1 MTDNCANLIDQ
12 LRTTLGKMEVALG
25 VIGEAIAWTDTEGKI
40 QWSNATFDRL
50 VERQRFQVL
59 TANLLDLLPLE
70 QQGQIIN
77 RAAHPL
83 NRVLNEQTEGSEIY
97 EYKQGDRQLLLEIS
111 WACVQFKQQQISAV
125 FVIHDVTKRKQT
137 EELLANTEAKFRS
150 LIQNSSDMIC
160 ILEPDGVMQY
170 ASPSHERI
178 LGYSPRYLIGKNAFD
193 VIHPEDVNNV
203 FDVFKQ
209 AMQDTSNTLCV
220 EFRSRHQDGSWR
232 YLESTINNLIVDPSV
247 RGVAINTR
255 DITERKRVEAQLLH
269 TAFHDPLTGLP
280 NRALFMDRLGRAIE
294 HAQRHEN
301 YQFAVLFIDID
312 RFKVVNDSLG
322 HTLGDRLLIAISS
335 RLKPCLRP
343 GDTVARFGGDE
354 FTILLEGIKD
364 ISDALQVAE
373 QIQAQLQ
380 LSFVLGKQEI
390 FTTASIGIAIG
401 DLGYDCAEDILRHA
415 DLAMY
420 RAKALGKARHEVF
433 KVNMRNRAIA
443 LLQLETD
450 LRLAIARQQFCLYY
464 QPIVSLTTGWLNG
477 FEALIRWQHPQKGLI
492 SPAEFIPLAEETGLI
507 VPIGKWVLRSACHQ
521 LCQWQKQ
528 FPSNPPLSISV
539 NISAKQF
546 AQVDLCD
553 QISQILQETGLN
565 GTSLKLELTESIL
578 MENAESTVAILQQI
592 KAMKVQL
599 YMDDF
604 GTGYSSFSYLH
615 RFPIERLK
623 IDRSFIDRMY
633 LDSETSAIVQTII
646 TLAHNLQMHVT
657 AEGIEKV
664 EQLQKLKK
672 LGCEYGQGY
681 FFSQPVNA
689 ATAETFLVNRRNW
702 LISQATDACVATA
715 KNPQDLHKFGLKED
729 SHL

>member
-1 MTDNCANLIDQ
+1 MTDNLANLIGQ

-25 VIGEAIAWTDTEGKI
+25 AIGDAIAWTDSEGKI

-50 VERQRFQVL
+50 VKRQRFQVL
-59 TANLLDLLPLE
+59 ATNILDLLPLE
-70 QQGQIIN
+70 QQCQVVN

-83 NRVLNEQTEGSEIY
+83 SRVLNEQKEGSEIY

-111 WACVQFKQQQISAV
+111 WACVQFKQQQTSAV

-178 LGYSPRYLIGKNAFD
+178 LGYSPSYLIGKNAFD
-193 VIHPEDVNNV
+193 FIHPEDVNGALHV
-203 FDVFKQ
+203 FTQ

-220 EFRSRHQDGSWR
+220 EFRFRHQDGSWR
-232 YLESTINNLIVDPSV
+232 YLESTVSNLVADPSV
-247 RGVAINTR
+247 KGMAINTR

-269 TAFHDPLTGLP
+269 NAFHDPLTNLP

-294 HAQRHEN
+294 HAKRHEN
-301 YQFAVLFIDID
+301 YQFAVLFIDLD
-312 RFKVVNDSLG
+312 RFKVINDSLG
-322 HTLGDRLLIAISS
+322 HTLGDRLLIAIAS
-335 RLKPCLRP
+335 RLKPFLRL
-343 GDTVARFGGDE
+343 GDTVARLGGDE

-364 ISDALQVAE
+364 VSDALQVAE

-380 LSFVLGKQEI
+380 LSFVLEKQEV
-390 FTTASIGIAIG
+390 FTTASIGIAVG
-401 DLGYDCAEDILRHA
+401 DLGYDCAEEILRHA
-415 DLAMY
+415 DIAMC
-420 RAKALGKARHEVF
+420 RAKALGKARYEVF

-450 LRLAIARQQFCLYY
+450 LHLAIARQEFCLYY

-492 SPAEFIPLAEETGLI
+492 SPADFIPLAEETGLI

-528 FPSNPPLSISV
+528 FPCNPPLSISV

-546 AQVDLCD
+546 SQPNLCD
-553 QISQILQETGLN
+553 QISQVLQETGLD

-604 GTGYSSFSYLH
+604 GTGYSSLSYLH

-623 IDRSFIDRMY
+623 IDRSFINRMD
-633 LDSETSAIVQTII
+633 LDSEPSAIVRTII
-646 TLAHNLQMHVT
+646 SLAHELQMNVT

-681 FFSQPVNA
+681 YFSEPVDA
-689 ATAETFLVNRRNW
+689 ATAETFLFNKRNW
-702 LISQATDACVATA
+702 LISQGTDICAATP
-715 KNPQDLHKFGLKED
+715 KNPQNLKKFGSKEN

>member
-1 MTDNCANLIDQ
+1 MTDNCANLIGQ

-25 VIGEAIAWTDTEGKI
+25 VIGEAIAWTDSEGKI

-50 VERQRFQVL
+50 VKRQRFQVL
-59 TANLLDLLPLE
+59 AANIVDLLPLE
-70 QQGQIIN
+70 QQGQIVN

-83 NRVLNEQTEGSEIY
+83 SGVLNEQKEGSGIY

-111 WACVQFKQQQISAV
+111 WAWVQFKQQQISAV

-137 EELLANTEAKFRS
+137 EERLANTEAKFRS

-178 LGYSPRYLIGKNAFD
+178 LGYPPSYLMGKNAFD
-193 VIHPEDVNNV
+193 FIHPEDVNSAFEV
-203 FDVFKQ
+203 FAQ

-220 EFRSRHQDGSWR
+220 EFRFRHQDGSWR
-232 YLESTINNLIVDPSV
+232 YLESTINNLITDPSV
-247 RGVAINTR
+247 RGMAINTR
-255 DITERKRVEAQLLH
+255 DITERKRVEAQLLY

-301 YQFAVLFIDID
+301 YQFAVLFIDLD

-322 HTLGDRLLIAISS
+322 HTLGDRLLVAIAS
-335 RLKPCLRP
+335 RLKLCLRP
-343 GDTVARFGGDE
+343 GDTVSRFGGDE

-364 ISDALQVAE
+364 VSDALQVAE
-373 QIQAQLQ
+373 QIQSQLQ
-380 LSFVLGKQEI
+380 LSFELGKQHI
-390 FTTASIGIAIG
+390 FTTASIGIALG
-401 DLGYDCAEDILRHA
+401 DLEYDHAEDILRHA
-415 DLAMY
+415 DIAMY

-433 KVNMRNRAIA
+433 KVNMHHRAIA

-450 LRLAIARQQFCLYY
+450 LRLAIAHQQFCLYY

-477 FEALIRWQHPQKGLI
+477 FEALIRWQHPQRGLI
-492 SPAEFIPLAEETGLI
+492 SPTEFIPLAEETGLI
-507 VPIGKWVLRSACHQ
+507 VPIGKWVLHAACHQ

-546 AQVDLCD
+546 AQVDLCA
-553 QISQILQETGLN
+553 QINQVLQETGLD

-604 GTGYSSFSYLH
+604 GTGYSSLSYLH

-623 IDRSFIDRMY
+623 IDHSFINRMD

-646 TLAHNLQMHVT
+646 TLAHNLRMHVT

-681 FFSQPVNA
+681 FFSKPVNA
-689 ATAETFLVNRRNW
+689 ATAETFLGNKRNW
-702 LISQATDACVATA
+702 LTSRVTDAWIATQ
-715 KNPQDLHKFGLKED
+715 KNLQDLHKFGLKENF
-729 SHL
+729 HL